1 MRIVCWYEATDFMYS
16 LVLYLLLVGAMHGD
30 AAEGAKM
37 VQQLELPVVLL
48 AELVKGAV
56 SVVVVKK

>member
-1 MRIVCWYEATDFMYS
+1 M
-16 LVLYLLLVGAMHGD
+16 LLK
-30 AAEGAKM
+30 EPRW